1 MSSSQRFVK
10 ICCRR
15 IKDATILK
23 LIFSE
28 LASIFQRTM
37 ADDLFWEYPKLQLD
51 ISNKELKIGQGALR
65 EQIQISLKREINIME
80 VLKGAHRCVYV

>member
-1 MSSSQRFVK
+1 
-10 ICCRR
+10 
-15 IKDATILK
+15 
-23 LIFSE
+23 
-28 LASIFQRTM
+28 M